1 MTVRYFWH
9 KKSAKTN
16 LGLKA
21 KKQLKSLLATV
32 PVFCSLPFF
41 NTQRP
46 NDFHD
51 RRRYRKL
58 GQGPNSG
65 KFGDAFAPRYLAP
78 ATLNFRVLEL
88 APDEQLSRGQRL
100 RQRRVQAR
108 RQVAQT
114 RPIAIVVFFER
125 FCDKL
130 SRRLRRFA
138 QAGKNHTDERFFIG
152 WRSFKV
158 FFVNLEMI
166 TVSSQWDLM
175 QSESNEFNDKILPEL
190 YPVFLEPNGT
200 ECSSGF
206 LVPYSKWS
214 FGKSQCWE
222 PSSLGLAV
230 SVLPLC
236 VLWAY
241 VLLL

>member
-1 MTVRYFWH
+1 M
-9 KKSAKTN
+9 
-16 LGLKA
+16 
-21 KKQLKSLLATV
+21 LATV
-32 PVFCSLPFF
+32 PVFCLLPFF

-65 KFGDAFAPRYLAP
+65 KFGDAFAPRHLAP

-138 QAGKNHTDERFFIG
+138 QAGKNHTDDRFFIG

-158 FFVNLEMI
+158 FFCKE
-166 TVSSQWDLM
+166 Q
-175 QSESNEFNDKILPEL
+175 QSRLSEIWCKGQAKRI
-190 YPVFLEPNGT
+190 
-200 ECSSGF
+200 
-206 LVPYSKWS
+206 KRI
-214 FGKSQCWE
+214 
-222 PSSLGLAV
+222 
-230 SVLPLC
+230 
-236 VLWAY
+236 
-241 VLLL
+241 

>member
-9 KKSAKTN
+9 KK
-16 LGLKA
+16 LA
-21 KKQLKSLLATV
+21 KKLWVKKQQKLKSLLATV
-32 PVFCSLPFF
+32 PVFCSLPSF

-65 KFGDAFAPRYLAP
+65 KFGDAFAPRHLAP

-114 RPIAIVVFFER
+114 RPIAIVVF
-125 FCDKL
+125 
-130 SRRLRRFA
+130 
-138 QAGKNHTDERFFIG
+138 
-152 WRSFKV
+152 WKV
-158 FFVNLEMI
+158 SWQ
-166 TVSSQWDLM
+166 TVTSVAT
-175 QSESNEFNDKILPEL
+175 FR
-190 YPVFLEPNGT
+190 
-200 ECSSGF
+200 SSGKKPHGRQIF
-206 LVPYSKWS
+206 YRM
-214 FGKSQCWE
+214 E
-222 PSSLGLAV
+222 II
-230 SVLPLC
+230 
-236 VLWAY
+236 
-241 VLLL
+241 